1 MTQQGRTLNLTRMDL
16 EKLINKVSD
25 QLQEIGDKLQ
35 KLTPLGV
42 ELANKIEDM
51 DDQIND
57 FHDDARQSF

>member
-25 QLQEIGDKLQ
+25 QLKEIGDKLQ
-35 KLTPLGV
+35 KLQPLGV